1 MITEGFPGCGLGLN
15 VAANLSSLF
24 FLTVPLTVAE
34 PKSFSEYAA
43 LTTTAAPPPRTFLML
58 LLLLLLFVREVDVVV
73 VCNLLIDKEEE
84 EEEEEE
90 VKLVLVAAQL
100 VLKSDALIVSIL
112 FQRE

>member
-58 LLLLLLFVREVDVVV
+58 LLLLFLLLFVREVDVVV

-90 VKLVLVAAQL
+90 VKLVLVGAQL
-100 VLKSDALIVSIL
+100 V
-112 FQRE
+112 